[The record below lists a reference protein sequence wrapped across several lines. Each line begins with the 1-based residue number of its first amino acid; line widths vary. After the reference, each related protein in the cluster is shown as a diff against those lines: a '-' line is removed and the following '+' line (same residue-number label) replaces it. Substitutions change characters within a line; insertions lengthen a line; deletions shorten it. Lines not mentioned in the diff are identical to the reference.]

1 MVTKGSLQSKKT
13 AALNHLTMINIP
25 LQLSEGSDTYNVKLN
40 EVSRVMEHL
49 LKLCKL
55 FSRFYS
61 IHLQLMFNTD
71 GYFSLQTTHYHIV
84 YWT

>member
-13 AALNHLTMINIP
+13 AALNRLTMINIP
-25 LQLSEGSDTYNVKLN
+25 LQLSEGSNSYNVKSN

-55 FSRFYS
+55 FSRVYS

-84 YWT
+84 Y